1 MSNSIEL
8 GAYIMILEN
17 WVVSASKFKR
27 AFLTIA
33 DHVVTR
39 VNLEPLEDDKGTVGV
54 KAVWQGERGE
64 GTLNVDAPSLK
75 GNIKTE
81 GDTAP
86 TVEYWH
92 KENKR
97 GFALRNP
104 RSISCEFDEET
115 FKKIETGKAAGIA
128 IAAGAAV
135 GLVGWCALVLV
146 GRTTLIRQEADPSS
160 PRQLGSDPASEDSP
174 DG

>member
-1 MSNSIEL
+1 MN
-8 GAYIMILEN
+8 LEN
-17 WVVSASKFKR
+17 WVVSVSKFKR
-27 AFLTIA
+27 AFLTIT
-33 DHVVTR
+33 DHVLTR
-39 VNLEPLEDDKGTVGV
+39 VNLEPLEDDKETVGV

-64 GTLNVDAPSLK
+64 STLDVNAPSLK

-92 KENKR
+92 KGDKR
-97 GFALRNP
+97 GLALRNP
-104 RSISCEFDEET
+104 RSISCEFDEAT

-135 GLVGWCALVLV
+135 GLVGWCALVLA
-146 GRTTLIRQEADPSS
+146 GRATLVKQVEDSSDASESS
-160 PRQLGSDPASEDSP
+160 PTRSG
-174 DG
+174 

>member
-1 MSNSIEL
+1 
-8 GAYIMILEN
+8 MILEN
-17 WVVSASKFKR
+17 WVVSASKFKG
-27 AFLTIA
+27 ALLAIT

-39 VNLEPLEDDKGTVGV
+39 VNLEPLEDDEGAVGV
-54 KAVWQGERGE
+54 KAVWEGERGE
-64 GTLNVDAPSLK
+64 STLNIDAPGLK

-81 GDTAP
+81 GDAAP
-86 TVEYWH
+86 AVEYWQ
-92 KENKR
+92 KGDKR

-128 IAAGAAV
+128 VAAGAAV

-146 GRTTLIRQEADPSS
+146 GRAALVKQVKDSRNGEAEPAS
-160 PRQLGSDPASEDSP
+160 PRQLESESTSGDSDN
-174 DG
+174 G

>member
-1 MSNSIEL
+1 
-8 GAYIMILEN
+8 MILEN
-17 WVVSASKFKR
+17 WVVSASKFKS
-27 AFLTIA
+27 ALLAIT

-39 VNLEPLEDDKGTVGV
+39 VNLEPLEDDEGTVGV
-54 KAVWQGERGE
+54 KAVWEGERGE
-64 GTLNVDAPSLK
+64 STLNVDAPSLK

-81 GDTAP
+81 GDAAP
-86 TVEYWH
+86 AVEYWQ
-92 KENKR
+92 KGDKR

-135 GLVGWCALVLV
+135 GLVGWGALVLM
-146 GRTTLIRQEADPSS
+146 GRAALTKQGEASQNGEGEFPS
-160 PRQLGSDPASEDSP
+160 PRQLESDPSSADSH

>member
-1 MSNSIEL
+1 
-8 GAYIMILEN
+8 MILEN

-27 AFLTIA
+27 AFLAIT
-33 DHVVTR
+33 DHLVTR
-39 VNLEPLEDDKGTVGV
+39 VNLEPLEANEETVGV
-54 KAVWQGERGE
+54 KAVWEGERGE
-64 GTLNVDAPSLK
+64 STLNVNAPSLK

-86 TVEYWH
+86 TVEYWQ
-92 KENKR
+92 KGDKR

-104 RSISCEFDEET
+104 RSIACEFDEET

-146 GRTTLIRQEADPSS
+146 GRAALVKQEAESSS
-160 PRQLGSDPASEDSP
+160 PRQLESDPASGDSH

>member
-1 MSNSIEL
+1 MN
-8 GAYIMILEN
+8 LEN
-17 WVVSASKFKR
+17 WVVSASKLKR
-27 AFLTIA
+27 AFLTIT
-33 DHVVTR
+33 DHVLGR
-39 VNLEPLEDDKGTVGV
+39 VNLEPLEDGKETVGV
-54 KAVWQGERGE
+54 KAVWKGERGE
-64 GTLNVDAPSLK
+64 STLDINAPSLK

-92 KENKR
+92 KGDKR
-97 GFALRNP
+97 GLALRNP

-135 GLVGWCALVLV
+135 GLVGWCALVLA
-146 GRTTLIRQEADPSS
+146 GRATLVKQVEDSSDASESS
-160 PRQLGSDPASEDSP
+160 PTRSG
-174 DG
+174 

>member
-1 MSNSIEL
+1 MN
-8 GAYIMILEN
+8 LEN

-27 AFLTIA
+27 AFFTIT
-33 DHVVTR
+33 DHVLAR
-39 VNLEPLEDDKGTVGV
+39 VNLESLEDGKETVGV
-54 KAVWQGERGE
+54 KAVWKGERGE
-64 GTLNVDAPSLK
+64 STLDVNAPSLR

-92 KENKR
+92 KGDKR
-97 GFALRNP
+97 GLALRNP
-104 RSISCEFDEET
+104 RSISCEFDKET

-135 GLVGWCALVLV
+135 GLVGWCALVLA
-146 GRTTLIRQEADPSS
+146 GRATLVKQVEDSRKAEVESPSS
-160 PRQLGSDPASEDSP
+160 R
-174 DG
+174 